1 MATENG
7 YGLASLGKRLV
18 PLNARTFVRNIMRE
32 EGDTSSLLGPE
43 DFTPEQI
50 ELMYKQVDAGRVI
63 DEERGI
69 IHANAY
75 RDRKDETKL
84 ANISTSAYGHPGL
97 IDQFKLSFSDS
108 PAGVAYN
115 LGSTLGMYTA
125 TKNSDGSVTIRDT
138 YNWTGQKGDP
148 EGEVNMT
155 LSDFFRYLPR
165 FIDDPEGLGNV
176 AMRTI
181 FNDKQSPI
189 EFTLPPR
196 QTDNPNR
203 ASAEPILTREQREIR
218 NRYQL
223 QKTMAERQNLVA
235 QGADTP
241 TEMPEGFRAG
251 GRTRL
256 I

>member
-1 MATENG
+1 MATEKG
-7 YGLASLGKRLV
+7 YGLASLV
-18 PLNARTFVRNIMRE
+18 PLNARTFIRNIMRE

-43 DFTPEQI
+43 HFTPEQI

-69 IHANAY
+69 IQANAY

-115 LGSTLGMYTA
+115 LGTVLGKYIA
-125 TKNSDGSVTIRDT
+125 IKNSDGSVTIRDT

-155 LSDFFRYLPR
+155 LSDFFRYLPS
-165 FIDDPEGLGNV
+165 IIKDPEGAGNV

-181 FNDKQSPI
+181 FKDKQSPI

-196 QTDNPNR
+196 QTDNPK
-203 ASAEPILTREQREIR
+203 TR
-218 NRYQL
+218 NWYQM
-223 QKTMAERQNLVA
+223 QKTMAERQNLAA

-241 TEMPEGFRAG
+241 IEMPEGFRAG
-251 GRTRL
+251 GRVRL